1 MDSLNNSA
9 PSGASTPAITRL
21 CLVRH
26 GETFWNAE
34 RRLQGHQDI
43 GLNAAGL
50 LQARAAARRLSGEPV
65 AALYASD
72 LSRARLTAEAI
83 AAHLGLPPRL
93 LRDFRERCYGI
104 FEGLTYDEARERHP
118 AEYAA
123 FESRDPDFAF
133 PGGGESLVGFSARV
147 TRQLAAVAAAHPGQ
161 TVVIVTH
168 GGVLDVVN
176 RFVRGNPLHTPRD
189 FHIPNAGLNWL
200 EVDGAA
206 AQGAW
211 RIALWGCTRHL
222 DGDALDELPGA

>member
-1 MDSLNNSA
+1 MENQNLSAHTGSL
-9 PSGASTPAITRL
+9 PSEGAVTTRI

-43 GLNAAGL
+43 GLNAVGL
-50 LQARAAARRLSGEPV
+50 RQARAAARRLEREPV

-83 AAHLGLPPRL
+83 AVHLGRPPRL

-123 FESRDPDFAF
+123 FEARDLDISFA
-133 PGGGESLVGFSARV
+133 GGESLTGFAARV
-147 TRQLAAVAAAHPGQ
+147 TQQLTAVAAAHPGQ

-168 GGVLDVVN
+168 GGVLDIVN

-200 EVDGAA
+200 EVAG
-206 AQGAW
+206 GHW
-211 RIALWGCTRHL
+211 RVTLWGCTQHL
-222 DGDALDELPGA
+222 EGGALDELPDT